1 MLGWGWY
8 GLHKKIADTRYVKLV
23 LLYLVGSMG
32 HVVHS
37 GASRAQNVD
46 ALFIVLGQDRYR
58 FYKKCVRTRYAE
70 HVFLHLVGL
79 AGHVMHSGAFGPWTS
94 THYFSYSGGT
104 GTDSTKSALGHVT
117 PNLCLCITWCIPV
130 RPGHEM
136 STQYFSWSGGLGAVS
151 IKSASGHVTPN
162 L

>member
-104 GTDSTKSALGHVT
+104 GTDSTKSALGDTLRRTYVFASRGAFR
-117 PNLCLCITWCIPV
+117 CV
-130 RPGHEM
+130 RG
-136 STQYFSWSGGLGAVS
+136 TKCRRS
-151 IKSASGHVTPN
+151 IFHGRVGWVRFP
-162 L
+162 